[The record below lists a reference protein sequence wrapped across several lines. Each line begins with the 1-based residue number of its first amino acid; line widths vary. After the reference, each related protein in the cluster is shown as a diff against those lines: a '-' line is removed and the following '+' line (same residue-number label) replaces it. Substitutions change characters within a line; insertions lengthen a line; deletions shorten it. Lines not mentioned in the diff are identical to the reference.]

1 MATGCLGWDTASD
14 VAPSSRTTAL
24 PAIRRKNTI
33 DPDMDAED
41 YATRRS
47 CDGAMR
53 GGEGESDLPPLNR
66 SRSRVRISGG
76 RRRRDAHEA
85 IQHGTDCQ

>member
-1 MATGCLGWDTASD
+1 MATADYPTRYQVIGLHNVADSPSWGRLDAD
-14 VAPSSRTTAL
+14 VREAVEVVGRV
-24 PAIRRKNTI
+24 
-33 DPDMDAED
+33 
-41 YATRRS
+41 
-47 CDGAMR
+47 
-53 GGEGESDLPPLNR
+53 DLPPLNR

>member
-1 MATGCLGWDTASD
+1 M
-14 VAPSSRTTAL
+14 VAVVGGLLDAGGDS
-24 PAIRRKNTI
+24 IRVRGR
-33 DPDMDAED
+33 DAD
-41 YATRRS
+41 
-47 CDGAMR
+47 
-53 GGEGESDLPPLNR
+53 DLPPLNR